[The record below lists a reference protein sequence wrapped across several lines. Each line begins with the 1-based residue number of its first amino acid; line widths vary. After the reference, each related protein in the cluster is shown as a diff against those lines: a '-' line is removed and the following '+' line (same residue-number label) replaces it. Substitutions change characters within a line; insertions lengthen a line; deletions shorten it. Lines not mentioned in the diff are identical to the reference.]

1 MTGKLDWTG
10 KRLKLDVG
18 PVAHGGHCVA
28 RHEGRVVFV
37 RHALPGEVVLAE
49 VTEDPGKGFCRA
61 DAVEVFTAA
70 EGRVQ
75 PPCPLADMSRGRD
88 RCGGCDWQHADPVT
102 QRELKAAVVREQL
115 QRIAG
120 LDREVVVRELPG
132 GPLRW
137 RTRVRLAVDRVGRP
151 GFHPHRSHRVLPVAD
166 CPITVPGALDG
177 VTDREWPSG
186 AELEVVADA
195 QGEVHVAQRE
205 KAPQRRRG
213 KRGAVISTQVEGSGV
228 AREQAAGRN
237 WELAAD
243 GFWQV
248 HPAAADTF
256 AETVRRMAAVPGGGV
271 AWDLYGGV
279 GLFAAVLAEQT
290 GPAGSVLVVES
301 SRRAT
306 EDAVANLRDLPQVSF
321 RAGAVEDVLADE
333 SLPRPDVAVLDP
345 PRKGAGRAVVE
356 AVCARR
362 PARVV
367 HVACDPA
374 ALARDVG
381 LFAEHGYRLAE
392 LEAFDAFPMTHHVE
406 CIALL
411 EPVAPGRS
419 RAA

>member
-49 VTEDPGKGFCRA
+49 VTDDPGKGFCRA

-70 EGRVQ
+70 EGRVA
-75 PPCPLADMSRGRD
+75 PPCPLADMALGHD
-88 RCGGCDWQHADPVT
+88 RCGGCDWQHADGTT
-102 QRELKAAVVREQL
+102 QRELKAAVIREQL
-115 QRIAG
+115 QRLAG
-120 LDREVVVRELPG
+120 LDREVEVRELPG
-132 GPLRW
+132 GLLRW

-151 GFHPHRSHRVLPVAD
+151 GFHPHRSHRVLPVDD
-166 CPITVPGALDG
+166 CPITVQGALDG
-177 VTDREWPSG
+177 LTDREWPQG
-186 AELEVVADA
+186 AELEVAADA
-195 QGEVHVAQRE
+195 NSEVHVTQRE
-205 KAPQRRRG
+205 RAPQRRRG
-213 KRGAVISTQVEGSGV
+213 KRPAVVNTQVRGSAV
-228 AREQAAGRN
+228 ARERAAGRS
-237 WELAAD
+237 WEFSAD

-256 AETVRRMAAVPGGGV
+256 AEVVGRLAAVPSGGV

-279 GLFAAVLAEQT
+279 GLFAAVLAEQA
-290 GPAGSVLVVES
+290 GPAGEVFMVES

-321 RAGAVEDVLADE
+321 RAGTVEDVLADDT
-333 SLPRPDVAVLDP
+333 LPTPDVVVLDP
-345 PRKGAGRAVVE
+345 PRKGAGRQIVE
-356 AVCARR
+356 AVCGVG

-374 ALARDVG
+374 ALARDVS
-381 LFAEHGYRLAE
+381 LFAEQGYRLAD
-392 LEAFDAFPMTHHVE
+392 LEAFDAFPMTHHME

-411 EPVAPGRS
+411 ERES
-419 RAA
+419 

>member
-49 VTEDPGKGFCRA
+49 VTDDPGKSFCRA

-70 EGRVQ
+70 EGRVA
-75 PPCPLADMSRGRD
+75 PPCPLADMALGHD
-88 RCGGCDWQHADPVT
+88 RCGGCDWQHADGST
-102 QRELKAAVVREQL
+102 QRELKAAVIREQL
-115 QRIAG
+115 QRLAG
-120 LDREVVVRELPG
+120 LDREVEVRELPG
-132 GPLRW
+132 GLLRW

-151 GFHPHRSHRVLPVAD
+151 GFHPHRSHRVLPVDD
-166 CPITVPGALDG
+166 CPITVQGALDG
-177 VTDREWPSG
+177 LTDREWPQG
-186 AELEVVADA
+186 AELEVAADA
-195 QGEVHVAQRE
+195 DAEVHVTQRE
-205 KAPQRRRG
+205 RAPQRRRG
-213 KRGAVISTQVEGSGV
+213 KRTPVVNTHVRGSGV
-228 AREQAAGRN
+228 ARERAAGRS
-237 WELAAD
+237 WEFSAD

-256 AETVRRMAAVPGGGV
+256 AQVVGRMAAVPQGGV

-279 GLFAAVLAEQT
+279 GLFAAVLAEQA
-290 GPAGSVLVVES
+290 GPGGEVSMVES

-321 RAGAVEDVLADE
+321 RAGTVEDVLDDDT
-333 SLPRPDVAVLDP
+333 LPTPDVVVLDP
-345 PRKGAGRAVVE
+345 PRKGAGRRIVE
-356 AVCARR
+356 AVCAAG

-374 ALARDVG
+374 ALARDVS
-381 LFAEHGYRLAE
+381 LFAEQGYRLAD
-392 LEAFDAFPMTHHVE
+392 LEAFDAFPMTHHME

-411 EPVAPGRS
+411 EREA
-419 RAA
+419 